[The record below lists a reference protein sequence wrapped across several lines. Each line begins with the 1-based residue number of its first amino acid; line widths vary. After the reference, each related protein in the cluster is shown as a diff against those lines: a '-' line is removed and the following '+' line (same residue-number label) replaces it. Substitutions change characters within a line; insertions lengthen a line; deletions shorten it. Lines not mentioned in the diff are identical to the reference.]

1 MTTELSSP
9 TILYQAEAYLSAE
22 DFIDILKRSTLGE
35 RRPVGERERIQKM
48 VQNASLIITARHE
61 GVLIGVA
68 RSVSD
73 FVYCTYL
80 SDLAV
85 DQEFQRMG
93 IGKELIRQTQLASPQ
108 AKLIL
113 LSAPAATDYYPA
125 IGFTKHDHCFYLE
138 AEMN

>member
-1 MTTELSSP
+1 MTEKQASP
-9 TILYQAEAYLSAE
+9 IIKYQDEAQLSAE

-35 RRPVGERERIQKM
+35 RRPVGDRERILKM
-48 VQNASLIITARHE
+48 VQNASLIITARHR
-61 GVLIGVA
+61 GVLVGVA

-85 DQEFQRMG
+85 DQEYQRRG
-93 IGKELIRQTQLASPQ
+93 IGKELIRQTKLASPQ

-113 LSAPAATDYYPA
+113 LSAPAAIDYYPA
-125 IGFTKHDHCFYLE
+125 AGFNKHDHCFYL
-138 AEMN
+138 